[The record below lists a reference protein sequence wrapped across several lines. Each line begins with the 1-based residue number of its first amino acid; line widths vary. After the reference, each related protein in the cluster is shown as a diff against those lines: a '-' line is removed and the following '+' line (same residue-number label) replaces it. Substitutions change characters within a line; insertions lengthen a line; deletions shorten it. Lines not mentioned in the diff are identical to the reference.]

1 MRSEVIAILR
11 RAARKLLL
19 TRSAESA
26 AAAGT
31 AGALAAAAIIM
42 AVTVAQSSQAIALA
56 ICALPVAAGLALALS
71 RRLTPALGLDRPCAI
86 WIALVALAAGGG
98 GAAIIISG
106 RCDLL
111 PRTMTAAAL
120 TAVAIVGGWLARMV
134 RGVSLEDAAEF
145 LDGRATLNERLATAV
160 YLTQDHPRTGA
171 MARAVFSQ
179 ALAALHDRRPHK
191 APMWRRTRAAA
202 AALVL
207 AVLVCAAVALLPG
220 RGGPDVRE
228 LAVALGQMSPRQ
240 RARIAEALLRAA
252 RSADP
257 RLAEALAGAAKL
269 IQVEDADAVAKTIRK
284 LREQG
289 FSLVTVIPAELL
301 VAAGLGGGGGD
312 TAKQAGLRPANGVA
326 RHTDDGNI
334 APAPASDPNARRVL
348 VYDPNY
354 DTPATSALSR
364 PPADALVPYD
374 TAWSAA
380 RDRAAR
386 ALARGNVPA
395 RYRPIVRAFFLDKQ

>member
-1 MRSEVIAILR
+1 VRSEVIAILR

-19 TRSAESA
+19 TRGAESA

-42 AVTVAQSSQAIALA
+42 AVTVAQSSQAVALA

-86 WIALVALAAGGG
+86 WIALVVLAAGGG

-120 TAVAIVGGWLARMV
+120 TAVAIVGGWLVRMV

-160 YLTQDHPRTGA
+160 YLTQDHPRTGV

-191 APMWRRTRAAA
+191 APMWRKTRAAA

-220 RGGPDVRE
+220 RGGPNARE

-252 RSADP
+252 GSADP
-257 RLAEALAGAAKL
+257 RLAETLASAAKL
-269 IQVEDADAVAKTIRK
+269 VEAHDPETLAKTIRK
-284 LREQG
+284 LKEQN
-289 FSLVTVIPAELL
+289 FSFVTVIPSDLL
-301 VAAGLGGGGGD
+301 IAMGLGGSGD
-312 TAKQAGLRPANGVA
+312 DTGKSADLRRSNGVTP
-326 RHTDDGNI
+326 RPRDGNTVS
-334 APAPASDPNARRVL
+334 PAAADPDARRVL

-354 DTPATSALSR
+354 DAPTTSGLSP

-386 ALARGNVPA
+386 ALARGNVPT